1 MQFLAH
7 CHTHRITP
15 SIVNIFYFLH
25 CCDRCFVLMMTKN
38 RRPCSFS
45 SPARWLWH
53 TTCSFLTCHE
63 KIHIQFFLSTSY
75 PSPSGPMSG
84 QQWMI
89 CGSWHSCGTVILSQ
103 HGYFI
108 CAILVSLY
116 FLSLF
121 STLQRERY
129 CIFKDTIRDR
139 GSVYTVYTVQLLYTA
154 QCVFCKVYFSAQP
167 NNLKLIL
174 NFKKYYPIEHIFVPA
189 CSSARKEHFF
199 KF

>member
-116 FLSLF
+116 FCPCF
-121 STLQRERY
+121 QHFRER
-129 CIFKDTIRDR
+129 
-139 GSVYTVYTVQLLYTA
+139 GTVSLKIPSEIEV
-154 QCVFCKVYFSAQP
+154 VFTLFILFNCFTLHNVYFV
-167 NNLKLIL
+167 
-174 NFKKYYPIEHIFVPA
+174 KYIFPRNRT
-189 CSSARKEHFF
+189 SSYIS
-199 KF
+199 